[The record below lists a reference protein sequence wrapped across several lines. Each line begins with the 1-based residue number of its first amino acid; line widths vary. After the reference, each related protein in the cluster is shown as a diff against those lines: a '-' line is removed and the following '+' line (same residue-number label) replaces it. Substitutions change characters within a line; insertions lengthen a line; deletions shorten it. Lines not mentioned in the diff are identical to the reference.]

1 MALTFT
7 DQQIKDISKESLTIP
22 ISIAALQQTLIDLQ
36 ILIDDLAAQDGAN
49 KVFSDNFINIITQY
63 HTELENL
70 DGTTKTSYSEAIL
83 DAGAR
88 LTQGNEHFPVTPTAW
103 VNFQPKLADSN
114 NGDPTSAA
122 PDHEELKVADVQA
135 AVALLK
141 NGFTDGAL
149 TDDLATAYVAGV
161 FEVTTGGFSA
171 NQRVL
176 IIASG
181 VAVFG
186 EIDSV
191 AAGGT
196 GAQEIT
202 LKTPITI
209 EVGTPSVADQITN
222 FHGGFNNTERTNET
236 PSVGDEQDYFD
247 ALTAAIESG
256 TDDWEV
262 FLGNE
267 KTALQANDATGSEAT
282 EITAAIALIDSVL
295 AIIATWEGEATKY
308 SDTALGPF
316 ETKLGARG
324 AEITARVVEITTARG
339 IATQV
344 AAGDFSGSGNY
355 LLLFNWVNI
364 RINKVE
370 GTLSRFYNSGLAK
383 KAIESSIAT
392 KEDKRDEYDL
402 LFLVKTLSEDV
413 DGSEFIQMNDVTG
426 LSNSDAIKLMDDDE
440 PVVDRTIVDI
450 QGTTLEL
457 NLAVAD
463 YTTSKLARVVKQL

>member
-1 MALTFT
+1 MALNFT

-36 ILIDDLAAQDGAN
+36 ILIDGLAAQDDAN

-63 HTELENL
+63 HIELENL
-70 DGTTKTSYSEAIL
+70 DGTTKTNYSEAIL

-88 LTQGNEHFPVTPTAW
+88 LADGNEHFPVTPNTW
-103 VNFQPKLADSN
+103 VNFPPKVADSN
-114 NGDPTSAA
+114 NGDPTAVNT
-122 PDHEELKVADVQA
+122 DNGTTKVA
-135 AVALLK
+135 AVEALIDLLK
-141 NGFTDGAL
+141 NGFNDGAL

-161 FEVTTGGFSA
+161 FEVTIGGFSVG
-171 NQRVL
+171 NRVL

-181 VAVFG
+181 VVVFG
-186 EIDSV
+186 TVGSV
-191 AAGGT
+191 AVGGV

-202 LKTPITI
+202 LATPIPI
-209 EVGTPSVADQITN
+209 VFGTPSVADQITN

-236 PSVGDEQDYFD
+236 PSVSDEQDYFD
-247 ALTAAIESG
+247 QLTAAIESG

-324 AEITARVVEITTARG
+324 AEIIARIVEITAARG
-339 IATQV
+339 IVTQI

-370 GTLSRFYNSGLAK
+370 GTLSRFYNSNLAK
-383 KAIESSIAT
+383 TAIESSIVT
-392 KEDKRDEYDL
+392 KEDKQDEYDL
-402 LFLVKTLSEDV
+402 LFLVKTLSADV
-413 DGSEFIQMNDVTG
+413 DGSEFIEMNDVTG
-426 LSNSDAIKLMDDDE
+426 LSNTDAIKLMDDDE
-440 PVVDRTIVDI
+440 PVVDRIIVDI